1 MIMETLT
8 PESPRWEEF
17 IEQLNAALAE
27 DDDIHCHAK
36 AH

>member
-27 DDDIHCHAK
+27 DAPCAL
-36 AH
+36 A